1 MSTSGDTHLGGDD
14 IDRVILDFLL
24 QEFRKDTGIDA
35 SHDKMVIQ
43 RLKDAA
49 EKAKIELS
57 STLETEI
64 NLPFLSADA
73 TGPKHLSVRLTR
85 AKLEA
90 MAEPLVARSFDALTR
105 ALQDAK
111 KTPADIDE
119 VVLVGGSTRMP
130 LVQQRV
136 KSFFGKEPHRGV
148 NPDEVVALGA
158 AVQGGV
164 LAGEVQEVLLLDVTP
179 LSLGVETLGGVMT
192 VLIPRNTTIPAHAE
206 ETFSTAEDNQTGVD
220 IHVLQGER
228 STSSDN
234 RTLGR
239 FRLEGIRPAPRGQP
253 QIKVK
258 FDIDANG
265 ILSVTATD
273 VQTGKDQRITIT
285 ATGGLTEQE
294 VQRLVADA
302 ERHADE
308 DRRRREHVT
317 LRNEADQLCYIA
329 DRTVAD
335 TQGKAPEAE
344 LERARSAIAA
354 VRAALDQD
362 DGAAIRRTSDEL
374 QGVLRQLASTAAAPP
389 PQPEPGRSDGGDD
402 VIDAEFE
409 ER

>member
-1 MSTSGDTHLGGDD
+1 
-14 IDRVILDFLL
+14 
-24 QEFRKDTGIDA
+24 
-35 SHDKMVIQ
+35 
-43 RLKDAA
+43 
-49 EKAKIELS
+49 
-57 STLETEI
+57 
-64 NLPFLSADA
+64 
-73 TGPKHLSVRLTR
+73 
-85 AKLEA
+85 
-90 MAEPLVARSFDALTR
+90 
-105 ALQDAK
+105 
-111 KTPADIDE
+111 
-119 VVLVGGSTRMP
+119 
-130 LVQQRV
+130 
-136 KSFFGKEPHRGV
+136 
-148 NPDEVVALGA
+148 
-158 AVQGGV
+158 V

-253 QIKVK
+253 QIRVK

-308 DRRRREHVT
+308 DRRRREHVA

-344 LERARSAIAA
+344 LERARSAISA

-374 QGVLRQLASTAAAPP
+374 QGVLRQLASSSAA
-389 PQPEPGRSDGGDD
+389 PQPEPGPSDRGDD